1 MNYQDSI
8 DTRFTLHSTTGD
20 RAKKSWQ
27 TMTRMKKETL
37 PDGTAVFHVLFAGDD
52 FEKKIT
58 RMTGLLDPGTRA
70 QVILEQDVPDVDAQ
84 DLPRAKAVLDSLGF
98 QKAPDGSYTRCI

>member
-1 MNYQDSI
+1 MENQDSI
-8 DTRFTLHSTTGD
+8 DARFTLHSTTAGQ
-20 RAKKSWQ
+20 AKKSWQ
-27 TMTRMKKETL
+27 TMTRMRKETL

-70 QVILEQDVPDVDAQ
+70 EVILEKDVPDVDAQ
-84 DLPRAKAVLDSLGF
+84 DLPRAEAVLEGLGF
-98 QKAPDGSYTRCI
+98 RKGSDGTYSRCM